1 MLFFVNW
8 FFLYFIDWA
17 KKYSK
22 FCCYLLRWYN
32 FLLNFWIRRKFFS
45 VVKIITLSALE
56 QTQLLEGTKLLKRI
70 KIIDEENKSTTKP
83 DFNPFVPLNL
93 EPKPRI
99 EMFEPEKLD
108 YLGPSLI
115 QKKVSNTE
123 SSIEES
129 YIIEFYQFN
138 KILVGTSK
146 SDSKCVLRV
155 NNS

>member
-1 MLFFVNW
+1 MSSSIENKIYVIHRKNKLI
-8 FFLYFIDWA
+8 L
-17 KKYSK
+17 
-22 FCCYLLRWYN
+22 YN
-32 FLLNFWIRRKFFS
+32 FLLKFWLRRKFFR

-56 QTQLLEGTKLLKRI
+56 GTKLLERP
-70 KIIDEENKSTTKP
+70 KIIDEENKSTIKP
-83 DFNPFVPLNL
+83 DFNAFIPLNL

-115 QKKVSNTE
+115 QKKVSNTQ

-138 KILVGTSK
+138 NIPVGTSK
-146 SDSKCVLRV
+146 IDSKGVLKV
-155 NNS
+155 NN